1 METGV
6 NMSETVIAAPKA
18 EEVSIADQVKQ
29 VITVTLNPAFD
40 RAVKLDGFE
49 EERVNRVL
57 SERVDPGGKGV
68 NVSRVLTAFGIPN
81 TAVILAGQDN
91 VAAFRR
97 QLQQEKVRAAFL
109 PIDGCIRENNTF
121 TLPDGRVFKV
131 DKAGTRVGSQVLLQ
145 VEHAISEQL
154 VDAASTV
161 VVFAGSLPPG
171 LEAGAFADFLRS
183 LQANLHVRIALDTQS
198 LDAAQIVNAR
208 PWVIKPNI
216 HELRAMTGRE
226 LNERREIV
234 AAAMSLI
241 RQGIGNVMVSMGA
254 DGLLVVD
261 RKQAVQVTPPKVEA
275 LSTVGAGDST
285 LAGFLFAKHRGLSN
299 EHAAP
304 IAATF
309 GTASVLVE
317 GTAPPRKDAVSKLLK
332 QMFVSRMKLG

>member
-1 METGV
+1 
-6 NMSETVIAAPKA
+6 MSEAVITAPKA
-18 EEVSIADQVKQ
+18 EEIQTGDRVKQ

-57 SERVDPGGKGV
+57 SERIDPGGKGV
-68 NVSRVLTAFGIPN
+68 NVSRVLTSFGIPN

-97 QLQQEKVRAAFL
+97 QLQQEKVRAVFL

-121 TLPDGRVFKV
+121 TLPDGRIFKV

-145 VEHAISEQL
+145 VEHAVSEHL
-154 VDAASTV
+154 VEPDSTV

-171 LEAGAFADFLRS
+171 LEAPVFADFLHS
-183 LQANLHVRIALDTQS
+183 LQNNLHVRIALDTQS
-198 LDAAQIVNAR
+198 LDAAQIIHAK

-216 HELRAMTGRE
+216 HELRVMTGRE

-234 AAAMSLI
+234 SAAVSLI
-241 RQGIGNVMVSMGA
+241 RQGIQNVIVSMGSE
-254 DGLLVVD
+254 GLLLVD
-261 RKQAVQVTPPKVEA
+261 RKQAVQVAPPKVEA

-285 LAGFLFAKHRGLSN
+285 LAGFLFAKHRGMPN
-299 EHAAP
+299 EQAAP
-304 IAATF
+304 IAASF
-309 GTASVLVE
+309 GSASVLVE
-317 GTAPPRKDAVSKLLK
+317 GTTPPRKDAVSKLLK
-332 QMFVSRMKLG
+332 QMSVSRLKLL